1 MNCPLL
7 ANLTNSLKTGSA
19 HRAIIPHALSNA
31 ETTARLKQ
39 YHPDFSGNILKCLQQ
54 SREGGELTVE
64 WLRDVKAVRIMGEA
78 VLVGEDN
85 IEI

>member
-1 MNCPLL
+1 
-7 ANLTNSLKTGSA
+7 
-19 HRAIIPHALSNA
+19 LSNP
-31 ETTARLKQ
+31 ETTARLNQ
-39 YHPDFSGNILKCLQQ
+39 YHPGFSGNTLKCLQQ

-85 IEI
+85 MEI

>member
-1 MNCPLL
+1 VIN
-7 ANLTNSLKTGSA
+7 AIGNHIAEDIATGSA

-39 YHPDFSGNILKCLQQ
+39 YHRHLTGDTLKCLQQ

-64 WLRDVKAVRIMGEA
+64 WVRDAKVVRIMGKA
-78 VLVGEDN
+78 VQVGEDN
-85 IEI
+85 LEV